1 MSVFDPNQHAVSTG
15 SAGQLPVSGKDG
27 WLVIITDSCVK
38 GTADQMG
45 SYLELVLEIQSG
57 DHAGETGAYRL
68 NIENANADAVRIALS
83 QLSSICHVVN
93 YLQAF
98 DLTDVSC
105 LHNRPFRVV
114 VGLQKG
120 AGGTEK
126 GYTEVKYVLDVAGNR
141 PGQQKAAVAPAQV
154 APAPPVAPPMPPV
167 PPQPQVAQPMPGE
180 SPNPAAAPWAGVP
193 PTA

>member
-15 SAGQLPVSGKDG
+15 SVGQLPVSGKDG

-38 GTADQMG
+38 GTADGMG
-45 SYLELVLEIQSG
+45 SYLELVLQIQSG

-93 YLQAF
+93 YLQPF
-98 DLTDVSC
+98 DLTDVTP
-105 LHNRPFRVV
+105 LHNRPFRAV

-126 GYTEVKYVLDVAGNR
+126 GYTEVKFVLDVAGDR
-141 PGQQKAAVAPAQV
+141 PGQQKAAAL
-154 APAPPVAPPMPPV
+154 
-167 PPQPQVAQPMPGE
+167 PPQPTVAQPMPGE